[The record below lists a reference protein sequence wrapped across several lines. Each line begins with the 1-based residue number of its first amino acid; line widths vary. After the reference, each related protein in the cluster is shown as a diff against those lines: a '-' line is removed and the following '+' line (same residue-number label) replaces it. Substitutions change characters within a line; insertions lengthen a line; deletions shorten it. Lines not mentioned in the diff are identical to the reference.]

1 MKKFIAGLA
10 AVIAITFMSMGGAS
24 AESLIGDGYGR
35 SYSDG
40 GIVRVDYSC
49 RHLRHECHEER
60 ERGYEGRACHVYED
74 ECGSGH
80 CERLRHACHEEREG
94 NDHYGSCHRLHEECE
109 ER

>member
-10 AVIAITFMSMGGAS
+10 AVMAIAFMSMGGAS
-24 AESLIGDGYGR
+24 AELLVDRGYGG
-35 SYSDG
+35 SYSDS
-40 GIVRVDYSC
+40 GIIRVDYSC

-60 ERGYEGRACHVYED
+60 ERGYRGHSCREYEEHCGEGR
-74 ECGSGH
+74 

-94 NDHYGSCHRLHEECE
+94 NDHYGACHRHHEECE